1 MPKTP
6 SSKIKNWLW
15 EQPSQAPTSVAKQIY
30 SILKTKF
37 ERKNNANNNE
47 ELFFQNIKQVDEATV
62 TFSVNISPEK
72 QNVFLKQ
79 VHQLATIE
87 LQQNLGVKNNI
98 EEFLKDIIN
107 QQNNNK
113 TTFYGFSAIYKNPDE
128 VKISMFTQ
136 EPGLKTRHE
145 LIESETSST
154 IVNPKTA
161 ASSGQL
167 EEVVQHLINEN
178 LLKQNNSIYDKLVKS
193 AAAYKDI
200 VNKILFPLVS
210 LPDYKGFTTVYK
222 IKEINLDNNNTSEV
236 FIKSPET
243 FGRYQNL
250 SMDSFDTLPDSYVR
264 EMLVPQ
270 LLKKLPLEKQKEIVN
285 AVTDNFKERFDWNPS
300 ANEKST
306 WTITEN
312 TNNREITFYI
322 TIPMDSLTNSIISLV
337 SGNYQNMKPNV
348 QKRYDY
354 IKKQV
359 EKNYTAGINNETDAL
374 LIFNVS
380 ELGIT
385 PTLNSFADFY
395 GVFAQPPNNVYV
407 YDWNLEPNG
416 TTGIFSLFQEKLKVG
431 QKVTHDDVVYLFQE
445 LPWFQEIKTIFG

>member
-6 SSKIKNWLW
+6 TSKIKNWLW
-15 EQPSQAPTSVAKQIY
+15 EQSSPSPTSVAKQIY

-37 ERKNNANNNE
+37 ERKNNANNDSNNE

-113 TTFYGFSAIYKNPDE
+113 TTFYGFSAIYKNSDE
-128 VKISMFTQ
+128 VKISMFMQ

-250 SMDSFDTLPDSYVR
+250 SIDSFDTLPDSYVR

-270 LLKKLPLEKQKEIVN
+270 LLKKLPLEKQKKIVN
-285 AVTDNFKERFDWNPS
+285 AVTDNFKERFY
-300 ANEKST
+300 K
-306 WTITEN
+306 
-312 TNNREITFYI
+312 Y
-322 TIPMDSLTNSIISLV
+322 
-337 SGNYQNMKPNV
+337 
-348 QKRYDY
+348 
-354 IKKQV
+354 
-359 EKNYTAGINNETDAL
+359 
-374 LIFNVS
+374 
-380 ELGIT
+380 
-385 PTLNSFADFY
+385 
-395 GVFAQPPNNVYV
+395 
-407 YDWNLEPNG
+407 
-416 TTGIFSLFQEKLKVG
+416 
-431 QKVTHDDVVYLFQE
+431 
-445 LPWFQEIKTIFG
+445 